1 MPPSVGFDG
10 ASTLGRRAMATKSVQ
25 PLRFPPKIPVHRNPT
40 LGTRRKMADKIS
52 KAKRSW
58 LMSRVASKHTKPERL
73 VRSLLHR
80 LGYRFTVN
88 GPKNKNL
95 PGRPDIVFPSRK
107 IALFVHGCFWHR
119 HPGCK
124 TASTPKSNTAYWSA
138 KFKRNVERDRQSET
152 ALEQQGWQ
160 VITVWECELKQ
171 LDQLAAQL
179 INTLPRVQI
188 LNLPDDI
195 DDRQLVA
202 ETQTRYGKQLQQTH
216 AIED

>member
-1 MPPSVGFDG
+1 MG
-10 ASTLGRRAMATKSVQ
+10 ACLSRETVSLKLSSASRTSPRRTSPHV
-25 PLRFPPKIPVHRNPT
+25 
-40 LGTRRKMADKIS
+40 ADKIS

-88 GPKNKNL
+88 GPKNKSL

-124 TASTPKSNTAYWSA
+124 TATTPKSNTAYWNA
-138 KFKRNVERDRQSET
+138 KFARNVERDRQTEA
-152 ALEQQGWQ
+152 ALQQKGWQ
-160 VITVWECELKQ
+160 VIVVWECELKQ
-171 LDQLAAQL
+171 LELLAARL
-179 INTLPRVQI
+179 INTLPRVDS
-188 LNLPDDI
+188 LNLPEDI
-195 DDRQLVA
+195 DDSQLVA
-202 ETQTRYGKQLQQTH
+202 ETQAVYASRLSKSR
-216 AIED
+216 